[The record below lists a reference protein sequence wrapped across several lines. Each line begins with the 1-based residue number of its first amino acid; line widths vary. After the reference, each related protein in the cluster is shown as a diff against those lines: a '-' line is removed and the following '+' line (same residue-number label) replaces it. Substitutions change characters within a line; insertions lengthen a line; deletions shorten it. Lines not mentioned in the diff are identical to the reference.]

1 CPMAAVASGFG
12 ARDVNLAA
20 TVRAAFAAW
29 EQEIAHAAEA
39 RGLKP
44 KDAEAFASAMVAAM
58 EGAMIVSKAQASSA
72 PHINASRALKAL
84 AASLRAN

>member
-1 CPMAAVASGFG
+1 VASGFG

-20 TVRAAFAAW
+20 AVREAFASW
-29 EQEIAHAAEA
+29 EHEISNAVQA

-44 KDAEAFASAMVAAM
+44 KDAETFASAMIAAM

-72 PHINASRALKAL
+72 PHINASRAMRAL
-84 AASLRAN
+84 AAALRRA